1 MIPLLPNKNDR
12 VRLLLVHA
20 RPLDC
25 QGGAEHSLRYHVE
38 HRPPG
43 IDVEV
48 VTPDEVPILKHYDAL
63 VLANL
68 RPEGGLGEEA
78 EVKWVKKWAHMCRDF
93 SGFSLKSE
101 RDIHPCAH
109 RDARCVAMDPVR
121 KLECGCGPLI
131 PVEMER
137 LYNSCSTVQF
147 LSPAHQEVI
156 NCLVKV
162 HSRQVIIGVPIDE
175 TKFKVKIPVE
185 QRERK
190 ALIIGDEIRVSPEA
204 ESVAITHGFEPV
216 FIPYHSVP
224 YDDMPDVLNHYQ
236 ALILYPQMFHA
247 FGRLAVEA
255 ILCGCRVVASKR
267 VGALSWKDPVVAARN
282 ANHEFWSLILD
293 NVRPVSKIWR
303 LLRKRFWK

>member
-1 MIPLLPNKNDR
+1 M
-12 VRLLLVHA
+12 LVHA
-20 RPLDC
+20 RPLSS

-48 VTPDEVPILKHYDAL
+48 VPPDANPALENYDVV

-78 EVKWVKKWAHMCRDF
+78 EVKWVKKWAYMCRDF

-131 PVEMER
+131 PAEMER
-137 LYNSCSTVQF
+137 LYNSCSAVQF

-162 HSRQVIIGVPIDE
+162 RSRQVVIGVPVDE
-175 TKFKVKIPVE
+175 TKFKVTVPLE
-185 QRERK
+185 QRPPK

-204 ESVAITHGFEPV
+204 ESIAITYGLEPE

-224 YDDMPDVLNHYQ
+224 YDKMPDLLNRYQ
-236 ALILYPQMFHA
+236 ALILYPLMFHA

-255 ILCGCRVVASKR
+255 KLCGCQVIASNR
-267 VGALSWKDPVVAARN
+267 VGAFSWEAPVAAAIN
-282 ANHEFWSLILD
+282 ANQQFWSLILD
-293 NVRPVSKIWR
+293 NARPVSKGCHP
-303 LLRKRFWK
+303 LRKRFWRW